1 MKIKSHAIIT
11 IMFCS
16 LFIIGCND
24 SKQDVKSQKTTTE
37 LPAEFS
43 KNESVREYFSAL
55 DGVVNEYVHMIEK
68 MAESSKAA
76 KNSGDEGFG
85 AAMSTL
91 ASASGSM
98 MKMAPLL
105 EKMEKLEKE
114 AEVLKGD
121 MSPEELKAFTES
133 YIKLI
138 SRFQEASLK
147 INNNN

>member
-1 MKIKSHAIIT
+1 MKHLKIVFILT
-11 IMFCS
+11 ISFMVFACS
-16 LFIIGCND
+16 SSGDN
-24 SKQDVKSQKTTTE
+24 SNKVKTKV
-37 LPAEFS
+37 PAELS
-43 KNESVREYFSAL
+43 ENEAVKEYFSAL
-55 DGVVNEYVHMIEK
+55 DEVVNEYVNMIEK
-68 MAESSKAA
+68 MAESSKEA

-85 AAMSTL
+85 TAMSTL

-133 YIKLI
+133 YVKLI
-138 SRFQEASLK
+138 NRFQEASLK
-147 INNNN
+147 INDNN